1 MTRFC
6 PDCGAPVVGN
16 NKFCKNCGCD
26 VSHLIEPIP
35 INPNAAQVQQN
46 FAAQNPNVAP
56 AQQNFAGQNP
66 NAVQNPYMAQ
76 MAQKDY
82 TIWII
87 VGIILS
93 VIIALIGPIVGM
105 IIGAYVY
112 SKKQFNPKNET
123 YGIIVM
129 SVGLIIFVIEILFII
144 LVLMY

>member
-6 PDCGAPVVGN
+6 PDCGAAVIGN

-35 INPNAAQVQQN
+35 INPNAAQVQQT
-46 FAAQNPNVAP
+46 FAAQNPNAAQ
-56 AQQNFAGQNP
+56 AQQTFAG
-66 NAVQNPYMAQ
+66 QNPYMAQ

-82 TIWII
+82 TVWII

-93 VIIALIGPIVGM
+93 IIIAVIGPIVGM

-112 SKKQFNPKNET
+112 SKRQFNPKNET
-123 YGIIVM
+123 YGIVVM
-129 SVGLIIFVIEILFII
+129 SVGLIFFVVEILFII

>member
-6 PDCGAPVVGN
+6 PDCGAAVIGN

-35 INPNAAQVQQN
+35 INPNVAKTQQT
-46 FAAQNPNVAP
+46 FAAQNPNAAQ
-56 AQQNFAGQNP
+56 AQQIFAG
-66 NAVQNPYMAQ
+66 QNPYMAQ

-82 TIWII
+82 TVWII

-93 VIIALIGPIVGM
+93 IIIAVIGPIVGM

-112 SKKQFNPKNET
+112 SKRQFNPKNET
-123 YGIIVM
+123 YGIVVM
-129 SVGLIIFVIEILFII
+129 SVGLIFFVVEILFII